1 MNFKSAENPFAA
13 KKEGPSLH
21 QLSMKKMERTQNI
34 RAIKKEKARKQRAK
48 KR

>member
-1 MNFKSAENPFAA
+1 Q
-13 KKEGPSLH
+13 KKEGSSLH
-21 QLSMKKMERTQNI
+21 QLSEKKMARTQNI